1 MVTKFEILRRGA
13 GMNQAKLAEKAGV
26 TRQTISRIERGEIEN
41 VSVKTLVK
49 CAEAIGCNIT
59 EFFV

>member
-13 GMNQAKLAEKAGV
+13 GMNQAQLADKAGV
-26 TRQTISRIERGEIEN
+26 TRQKISRIEHGEIGN

-49 CAEAIGCNIT
+49 CADAIGCNIVD
-59 EFFV
+59 FFM